1 MPTLSTLSFTGGTYS
16 TSSLFYSFASVG
28 HSAQSSGSSVD
39 SDPDGLLP
47 VTAIKAVESVFGQPT
62 TYTVRMEMTSY
73 PQGWEYITIDG
84 NDYNL
89 SDATLS
95 SGLYIW
101 SISSS
106 AYNDLTMSPTFT
118 LDFKFEA
125 TGPEGRAELL
135 IVGGESAI
143 IVHQELDITISE
155 PKEVTINND
164 Y

>member
-16 TSSLFYSFASVG
+16 TSSLFYSFVSVG
-28 HSAQSSGSSVD
+28 HSAQIAGSSVD
-39 SDPDGLLP
+39 SDPDGLSP
-47 VTAIKAVESVFGQPT
+47 ITVIKAVESLFGQPT

-73 PQGWEYITIDG
+73 PQDWEYITIDG

-95 SGLYIW
+95 SGIYRW

-106 AYNDLTMSPTFT
+106 AYADLTMSPTFT
-118 LDFKFEA
+118 LDFKVA
-125 TGPEGRAELL
+125 TAPKEGRAELL
-135 IVGGESAI
+135 IVGGKSAI
-143 IVHQELDITISE
+143 IVHQELDITINE
-155 PKEVTINND
+155 PKEIIINND